1 EATPAPRVGRP
12 RRRSAVAMCTV
23 IGAALLLASGCAPA
37 AAPQPESG
45 DATAAAS
52 PRAEAPRYRRSGAQ
66 GAGEAGGRIA
76 RVGAAVALSGPAAMA
91 GAAQRN
97 AIKLAQ
103 DEINA
108 NRILDQVRLE
118 VIVEDDGSDR
128 ERAAA

>member
-1 EATPAPRVGRP
+1 MCPPRLSSSLVRVNGRP
-12 RRRSAVAMCTV
+12 WWPSSTRRTRVRRESLCT
-23 IGAALLLASGCAPA
+23 
-37 AAPQPESG
+37 
-45 DATAAAS
+45 
-52 PRAEAPRYRRSGAQ
+52 RAEAPRYRRSGAQ

-118 VIVEDDGSDR
+118 VIVEDDGADR